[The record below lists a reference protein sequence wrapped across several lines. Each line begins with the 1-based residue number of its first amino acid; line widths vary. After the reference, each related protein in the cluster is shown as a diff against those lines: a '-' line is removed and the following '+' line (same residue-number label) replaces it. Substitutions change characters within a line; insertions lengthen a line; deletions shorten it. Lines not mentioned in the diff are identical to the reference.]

1 MADTVDNDMDLLKL
15 IKKLP
20 SGFQEEADSWSETKL
35 RDCIVEST
43 HNLETSVKEM
53 EDKEAYKAAKAK
65 WKDLSDPVRDIK
77 KAQKSK
83 ISYCL
88 HLLETQGKL

>member
-1 MADTVDNDMDLLKL
+1 MADVVENDAALIKL

-20 SGFQEEADSWSETKL
+20 SGFKEESDGYTEKQL
-35 RDCIVEST
+35 RDCVVESS
-43 HNLETSVKEM
+43 HNLETSVAELKEN
-53 EDKEAYKAAKAK
+53 EEYKKIQEK
-65 WKDLSDPVRDIK
+65 WKEINEPIKEIK

-88 HLLETQGKL
+88 HLLEGKGTL